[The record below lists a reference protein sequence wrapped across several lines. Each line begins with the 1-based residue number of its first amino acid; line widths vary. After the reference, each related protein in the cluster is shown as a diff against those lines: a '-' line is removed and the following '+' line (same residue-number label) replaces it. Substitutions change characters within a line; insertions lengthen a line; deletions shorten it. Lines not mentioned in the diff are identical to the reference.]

1 MSILFRKNGQKRSEG
16 ENRNFSDYYRVEVVQ
31 HALQKGVIFS
41 GTVRIHQ
48 KNYKEAYVSM
58 PGNYLKTASKTFIS
72 QKFINSF

>member
-58 PGNYLKTASKTFIS
+58 PGNYLKNCF
-72 QKFINSF
+72 

>member
-1 MSILFRKNGQKRSEG
+1 MSILFRMNGQKRSEG

-31 HALQKGVIFS
+31 HALEKGVIFS

-58 PGNYLKTASKTFIS
+58 PGNYLKRTAAKIFLS
-72 QKFINSF
+72 Q